1 MPSPAPGTIS
11 RLIADYVLGL
21 RLDDVSPEVQR
32 FAKIMLLDCL
42 GCMTVG
48 AATPSG
54 RAALALARESP
65 LPQSRIAG
73 SGERVALERAA
84 LANTICCNA
93 LDFEPVGPEG
103 HVGVIAVPVALA
115 FADWRETSG
124 AAMLT
129 ALIAGL
135 DVSGRIGAAWRRDTS
150 GSKVVGLPP
159 VRGAP
164 HSIFAATVP
173 AAMLLGLDREAIRNA
188 LGIASY
194 SAHVPT
200 LRKVLESY
208 DPPMTKYDH
217 MGGMALAG
225 IDAARLAAHGFTG
238 DREAFEGEYGAWRY
252 SGALG
257 CDWTMLEAF
266 GGDFMIAP
274 TFFKSVPCNLY
285 DASVV
290 VLVQKIVA
298 EHAIQP
304 GEITRMILRPSR
316 DIKGHGGDGS
326 GGSMSQWLSVRL
338 NAAHGAC
345 GTRPYSAWQNG
356 EPPPPEVARLVELAS
371 IEPYVETGP
380 PDVRYWEG
388 YVPTSVTIETV
399 NGTHDDH
406 MPLLQRLTEAQ
417 LLEKFVDNV
426 APSIGEAGARE
437 LAGLTLRLEELPRA
451 SILLDRVFHP
461 LSS

>member
-1 MPSPAPGTIS
+1 
-11 RLIADYVLGL
+11 
-21 RLDDVSPEVQR
+21 
-32 FAKIMLLDCL
+32 MLLDCL
-42 GCMTVG
+42 GCMIVG

-54 RAALALARESP
+54 KAALALARESP

-73 SGERVALERAA
+73 GGERVALERAA

-115 FADWRETSG
+115 FADWRGSSG
-124 AAMLT
+124 AAVLT

-150 GSKVVGLPP
+150 GSKVVGLPA

-173 AAMLLGLDREAIRNA
+173 AAMLLGLDHESIRNA

-225 IDAARLAAHGFTG
+225 IDAARLAQHGFTG

-257 CDWTMLEAF
+257 CDWTMLERLWRRLHDRADVLQA
-266 GGDFMIAP
+266 GA
-274 TFFKSVPCNLY
+274 VHLY
-285 DASVV
+285 DAWPSSRWCRRSWPNM
-290 VLVQKIVA
+290 KS
-298 EHAIQP
+298 
-304 GEITRMILRPSR
+304 GRPRSR
-316 DIKGHGGDGS
+316 G
-326 GGSMSQWLSVRL
+326 
-338 NAAHGAC
+338 
-345 GTRPYSAWQNG
+345 
-356 EPPPPEVARLVELAS
+356 
-371 IEPYVETGP
+371 
-380 PDVRYWEG
+380 
-388 YVPTSVTIETV
+388 
-399 NGTHDDH
+399 
-406 MPLLQRLTEAQ
+406 
-417 LLEKFVDNV
+417 
-426 APSIGEAGARE
+426 
-437 LAGLTLRLEELPRA
+437 
-451 SILLDRVFHP
+451 
-461 LSS
+461 

>member
-1 MPSPAPGTIS
+1 
-11 RLIADYVLGL
+11 LQLG
-21 RLDDVSPEVQR
+21 DVSDVVLR
-32 FAKIMLLDCL
+32 FAKLMLLDCF
-42 GCMTVG
+42 GCMVAG
-48 AATPSG
+48 ADTPSG
-54 RAALALARESP
+54 RAALALARETP
-65 LPQSRIAG
+65 LPQARLVG

-84 LANTICCNA
+84 LANTICANA
-93 LDFEPVGPEG
+93 LDFEAVGPEG
-103 HVGVIAVPVALA
+103 HVGVIAVPVVLALA
-115 FADWRETSG
+115 DRHEHTG
-124 AAMLT
+124 AAALT

-135 DVSGRIGAAWRRDTS
+135 DVSGRIGAAWRRNTS
-150 GSKVVGLPP
+150 GTAVVGLPP

-164 HSIFAATVP
+164 HAIFAATVP
-173 AAMLLGLDREAIRNA
+173 AAMLLGLEREAIRNA

-217 MGGMALAG
+217 LGGMALG
-225 IDAARLAAHGFTG
+225 GLDAVRLAAHGFTG

-257 CDWTMLEAF
+257 CDWSMLDEF

-274 TFFKSVPCNLY
+274 TFFKPVPCNLY
-285 DASVV
+285 DCSVV

-298 EHAIQP
+298 EHGIRPADIR
-304 GEITRMILRPSR
+304 RMILRPSR

-356 EPPPPEVARLVELAS
+356 EPPLPDVARLVALAT

-380 PDVRYWEG
+380 PDEKYWEG
-388 YVPTSVTIETV
+388 HVPTSVTIETSD
-399 NGTHDDH
+399 GTYDER
-406 MPLLQRLTEAQ
+406 MPYLKRMSEAE
-417 LLEKFVDNV
+417 LGAKFIENV
-426 APSIGEAGARE
+426 APAAGEATARE
-437 LAGLTLRLEELPRA
+437 LAEMVLRFEELPRA
-451 SILLDRVFHP
+451 SMLLERLFA
-461 LSS
+461 